1 MGKGDLN
8 VQFVSRVQSLKRSIS
23 HFKPVSGSLFSNI
36 TKQSRMSFWEH
47 EYSILCKPE
56 MTTLNNRNEPYRV
69 VDILRNF

>member
-1 MGKGDLN
+1 MYNSFHEFNHLRPFLILNLLLDLY
-8 VQFVSRVQSLKRSIS
+8 FTRSY
-23 HFKPVSGSLFSNI
+23 SNI
-36 TKQSRMSFWEH
+36 TKQSKMSFWEH